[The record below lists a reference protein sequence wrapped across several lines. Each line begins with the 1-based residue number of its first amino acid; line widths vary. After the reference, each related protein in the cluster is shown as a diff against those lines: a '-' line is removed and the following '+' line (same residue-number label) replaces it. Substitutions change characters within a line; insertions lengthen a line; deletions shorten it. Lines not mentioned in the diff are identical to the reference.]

1 MHRKSSRTPALSPVA
16 AIVLALLL
24 CLPAAAQAQGS
35 AGLSCGPED
44 PQQPGSLGAASAAPE
59 PQCWEGMLQA
69 HAQGNIYN
77 DTADGKFKFTAAD
90 DDTVNGTAHIRMAH
104 APGTM
109 PGGCIFTR
117 SQDPE
122 EFDVSIDGRRNG
134 DLFELNFG
142 TALATYTITTQ
153 CQGRSDT
160 GSLAGMDAFMGGS
173 DLVLR
178 DNRPALQGGPAKVPA
193 EDGCTRRRLPD
204 PGVLFGAR
212 HGGYGNDAGQSCSP
226 FRLRAQQMHEPEIEG
241 KMQRTAGLFQG
252 KLYGISGVPNG
263 RKDPNRARL
272 HG

>member
-1 MHRKSSRTPALSPVA
+1 MNK
-16 AIVLALLL
+16 ALLWSCARCRIL
-24 CLPAAAQAQGS
+24 WTASVLLLAAVMLSQAH
-35 AGLSCGPED
+35 AAELACEPED
-44 PQQPGSLGAASAAPE
+44 PALAANSGSSSAPE

-173 DLVLR
+173 DIVLR

-193 EDGCTRRRLPD
+193 EDGST
-204 PGVLFGAR
+204 
-212 HGGYGNDAGQSCSP
+212 
-226 FRLRAQQMHEPEIEG
+226 
-241 KMQRTAGLFQG
+241 T
-252 KLYGISGVPNG
+252 
-263 RKDPNRARL
+263 L
-272 HG
+272 HGSPGGDLRMTATIHITCKRGCILPRAAD